1 MFPFLANLDITLMV
15 AKDNLG
21 IKLNQAS
28 TAIRHKA
35 YETLPSIDIKKP
47 NEKKKTPA
55 TPIENKPE
63 QKAEVETDKKTETP
77 KSETSTKTSSEPNKV
92 EFEIPTPEP
101 KTTEPEA
108 VVEIIAPEEPKPVPE
123 VVVGDGETM
132 DYSNLVIDNPE
143 NEEELIIE
151 VTPSEPILEV
161 EVEKEKTSNQEDEE
175 TPPVYTRVE
184 PKKRVPTQ
192 KDLDAVF
199 SKWNDSNENKK
210 KKGKGGA

>member
-47 NEKKKTPA
+47 NKKKKTQV
-55 TPIENKPE
+55 TSVENKP
-63 QKAEVETDKKTETP
+63 KVETDKKVETP
-77 KSETSTKTSSEPNKV
+77 KSETSPKTSSEPKQEKV
-92 EFEIPTPEP
+92 EFEIPTPEFE
-101 KTTEPEA
+101 TTINSDEV
-108 VVEIIAPEEPKPVPE
+108 VVEIIAPEEPNPTPE
-123 VVVGDGETM
+123 VTFGDGETM
-132 DYSNLVIDNPE
+132 DYSNLVVDIPE
-143 NEEELIIE
+143 NEEELVIE
-151 VTPSEPILEV
+151 TTPPEPIIAE
-161 EVEKEKTSNQEDEE
+161 EEKTSYPQEDETE
-175 TPPVYTRVE
+175 TPPVY
-184 PKKRVPTQ
+184 KRVPTQ

-199 SKWNDSNENKK
+199 SKWKDGDNDKNKK